1 MLENDGRVVSNFIM
15 QAIHNKDITI
25 YGSGTQTRSFCYV
38 DDLVTGMIAVMEKKN
53 FPGPVNLGNPHE
65 MTILELADMIIRKT
79 GSSSR
84 IVHQPLPED
93 DPVKRRPDI
102 SYAKRELGWEPTV
115 DIEQG
120 IERTIA
126 YFKKKY

>member
-65 MTILELADMIIRKT
+65 MTILELGRYD
-79 GSSSR
+79 
-84 IVHQPLPED
+84 H
-93 DPVKRRPDI
+93 
-102 SYAKRELGWEPTV
+102 
-115 DIEQG
+115 
-120 IERTIA
+120 
-126 YFKKKY
+126 KKDRFQLQDRASAASGG